1 MVATI
6 AKAGIITGMIFA
18 GFMMIMLGIVIL
30 PSAINNY
37 DREEVLNQSDE
48 ELEKLFTESKEY
60 AAFAE
65 RFPDYVAEFNRG
77 TYEVQFQMA
86 ALNPETGNALVMEM
100 YYHEYDG
107 PNMDKNIRC
116 DFVVTGGSDR
126 NDSGVTCESGP
137 NDYVV
142 TCESDRNYYQDH
154 ASGVLVKLYIENT
167 KCLD

>member
-1 MVATI
+1 
-6 AKAGIITGMIFA
+6 
-18 GFMMIMLGIVIL
+18 
-30 PSAINNY
+30 
-37 DREEVLNQSDE
+37 
-48 ELEKLFTESKEY
+48 
-60 AAFAE
+60 
-65 RFPDYVAEFNRG
+65 
-77 TYEVQFQMA
+77 
-86 ALNPETGNALVMEM
+86 MEM

-107 PNMDKNIRC
+107 LNMDKNIRC